1 MAYKFLKDGT
11 PFTALSLTER
21 FDTLVSDVNAVDVD
35 DIQFLGLGP
44 EQLPSLVGTIDETVP
59 EVFTAENEAET
70 VSTPTTSGSPP
81 LIDGEEYTARL
92 ALRHAA
98 SAPAFRTLPDTGF
111 SVQPRNTGQYSLDR
125 STDASNATA
134 LLVLANVEVRQF
146 EGVDLVVYEPE
157 GPFFLWGISLN
168 EYEWDATVI
177 LELED
182 ANGNKGYLPRTERQV
197 SPRVTIG
204 AAGNQRVPGDSDA
217 VFNDPPTPLAGVVF
231 TPGEPR
237 TLNGRIAMSPLRD
250 YPGPPKETGGGEKP
264 VVEQFDHRT
273 HQDVSIRTVITKSD
287 LTQVVNSSNVPV
299 TLTGVKHIRL
309 GFGSLNKRSYT
320 VQRANITVLPLLA
333 EVKAD

>member
-35 DIQFLGLGP
+35 AIQFRGLGP

-70 VSTPTTSGSPP
+70 VSTPTTSGGPP
-81 LIDGEEYTARL
+81 LIDGEEYTAKL
-92 ALRHAA
+92 GLRHAS
-98 SAPAFRTLPDTGF
+98 SAPAFHTLPNPGF

-146 EGVDLVVYEPE
+146 EGVDLISYAPE

-217 VFNDPPTPLAGVVF
+217 VFNDPPRPLAGVVF
-231 TPGEPR
+231 SPGEPR
-237 TLNGRIAMSPLRD
+237 TLDGRIAMSPLRD
-250 YPGPPKETGGGEKP
+250 YPGGSKSTPAPI
-264 VVEQFDHRT
+264 VEQFDHRT

-309 GFGSLNKRSYT
+309 GFGSLNKRSYK